1 MACTEMYEME
11 NSSDELR
18 EEIGNDN
25 KIRLW
30 GKRWFKTV
38 LFTLAMSLLS
48 AVFLLTVI
56 HFATGVQLQQ
66 QFDSQGTKLA
76 VLLTQ
81 IKCNTK
87 LLSKENISCEDGW
100 ELYKKHCYKFVEE
113 TETREKAQEKCSE
126 ECACLVKIENA
137 DENSF
142 IYSAGGLPDTRVIGK
157 LHEVYW
163 TSGIRIKKNNWL
175 WTADGKLVTYDN
187 FNSIEPN
194 NINGIENCISM
205 SNDGTWNDYR
215 CNGTLYYI
223 CEKQA

>member
-56 HFATGVQLQQ
+56 HFATGV
-66 QFDSQGTKLA
+66 
-76 VLLTQ
+76 
-81 IKCNTK
+81 
-87 LLSKENISCEDGW
+87 SKENISCEDGW